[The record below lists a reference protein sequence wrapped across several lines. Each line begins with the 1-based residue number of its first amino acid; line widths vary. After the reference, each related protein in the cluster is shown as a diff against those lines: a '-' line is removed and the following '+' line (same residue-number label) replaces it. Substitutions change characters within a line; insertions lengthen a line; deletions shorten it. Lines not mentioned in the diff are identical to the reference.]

1 LAIRRARVKQ
11 ILLSLCEL
19 FGINCLRVIWHTAN
33 VSIDAKP
40 GSKWEA
46 KKLGVQRNSLVETA
60 DDSES
65 RALIDPVPAITRG
78 NNSQVASTQLSS
90 RRCFLAKA
98 AFVRFADFRMGLS
111 P

>member
-1 LAIRRARVKQ
+1 MFARYLAYCKCFDRRQTWIQ
-11 ILLSLCEL
+11 IGGKENSACGEIVLS
-19 FGINCLRVIWHTAN
+19 
-33 VSIDAKP
+33 
-40 GSKWEA
+40 
-46 KKLGVQRNSLVETA
+46 KLPTIQNPER
-60 DDSES
+60 
-65 RALIDPVPAITRG
+65 LIDPVPAITRG